1 MLHSLRRHPRR
12 CPLTILARRFRQKM
26 INLSDRAT
34 QPPDY
39 VADARL
45 FVTLFFETARAT
57 VFRIARR
64 CSPPSD
70 SSPISPGPHA
80 APRPPN
86 PFPGVVRHQRR
97 GTIAGRVL

>member
-1 MLHSLRRHPRR
+1 
-12 CPLTILARRFRQKM
+12 M
-26 INLSDRAT
+26 INLSDRDN
-34 QPPDY
+34 QPLDY
-39 VADARL
+39 VADASL
-45 FVTLFFETARAT
+45 FVTLFFETARAA

-97 GTIAGRVL
+97 GTIAGRVLLWIDSPEQAVGFVIQTGAEEQSAR